1 MQGGGEGE
9 VDEYEDMDSLAAPGA
24 GDPVEY
30 ENVQREGE
38 GAVGGVGGQHTGMG
52 AFLKLFPRVG
62 EPSGGDC
69 SFDNPDYWQS
79 RLFLKPNAVST

>member
-1 MQGGGEGE
+1 MQRGGEGE

-30 ENVQREGE
+30 ENLQGEGE
-38 GAVGGVGGQHTGMG
+38 GVVRAIGGQRTGMG
-52 AFLKLFPRVG
+52 AFVKVRAGVGVG
-62 EPSGGDC
+62 EPGGDC

-79 RLFLKPNAVST
+79 RLFLKPVST